1 VADVPDTVTDPVLRA
16 RLNEIQ
22 QRLHEGLSR
31 VDVHHRLVG
40 KPADF
45 RVISGQT
52 FEIVFKEVPS
62 IDEAEIMG
70 VKQLI
75 GEKCYCHVFPQTAET
90 LAVRFVLP
98 LRRR

>member
-1 VADVPDTVTDPVLRA
+1 VSDVPDTVTDPALRA

-22 QRLHEGLSR
+22 QRLRHGLAR
-31 VDVHHRLVG
+31 VDVHHRLTG
-40 KPADF
+40 KPVSF

-62 IDEAEIMG
+62 IDEAEVLGI
-70 VKQLI
+70 KHLI

-90 LAVRFVLP
+90 LGVRFVLP
-98 LRRR
+98 LTRR